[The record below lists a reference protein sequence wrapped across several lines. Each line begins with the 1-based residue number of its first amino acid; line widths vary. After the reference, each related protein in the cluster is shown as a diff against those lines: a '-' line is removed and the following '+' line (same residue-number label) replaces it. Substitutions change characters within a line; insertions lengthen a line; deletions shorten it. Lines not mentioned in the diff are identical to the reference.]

1 MIYFVVVIQVTISVC
16 NLCAKLGVKLEHVHT
31 TILHIQC
38 TVYSAQGRIKYL
50 IQACMDREGIT
61 NTWGWEG

>member
-38 TVYSAQGRIKYL
+38 TVYSAQGRIKYI
-50 IQACMDREGIT
+50 IQGKVSQIPGDGKDK
-61 NTWGWEG
+61 